1 MHMQG
6 NPQNMQLAPHYDD
19 VVNEVKAFLHDR
31 VKVCCAAG
39 IAADRIMIDPGFGF
53 GKTLEHNLQLLRH
66 LRELG
71 SEPSEPDLPILVG
84 LSRKAIVGR
93 LTGRPAGERVYG
105 SVALAVL
112 AVINGAHIVRVHDV
126 GPTVDAL
133 RTVIAVR
140 GN

>member
-1 MHMQG
+1 
-6 NPQNMQLAPHYDD
+6 
-19 VVNEVKAFLHDR
+19 
-31 VKVCCAAG
+31 
-39 IAADRIMIDPGFGF
+39 MIDPGFGF

-71 SEPSEPDLPILVG
+71 SGPSKPDLPILVG

-93 LTGRPAGERVYG
+93 LTGRPHGERIYG

-112 AVINGAHIVRVHDV
+112 AVINGAQIVRVHDV
-126 GPTVDAL
+126 GATVDAL

-140 GN
+140 GHEAGEGYK